1 MRFKQLKQAFYMK
14 EDKEKIS
21 MTEAMNAKLFKEAW
35 SHKTYCCRYK
45 VHLKFIRF
53 NISEYG
59 MRIQVESSEN
69 LKAKSQR

>member
-35 SHKTYCCRYK
+35 SHKMYCCRYK
-45 VHLKFIRF
+45 VHLKFIRC